1 MSRTFR
7 PALRISPSRTGCT
20 RSSYRMIRSILPSW
34 PHARMADEDQ
44 AEFAIGMKYA
54 YDAYIRGSL
63 IAHVVQR
70 TKACMSKAELE
81 LLV

>member
-1 MSRTFR
+1 MD
-7 PALRISPSRTGCT
+7 
-20 RSSYRMIRSILPSW
+20 
-34 PHARMADEDQ
+34 DEDQ

>member
-1 MSRTFR
+1 MYSVF
-7 PALRISPSRTGCT
+7 ISNDSKHFA
-20 RSSYRMIRSILPSW
+20 ILA
-34 PHARMADEDQ
+34 ARMDDEDQ